1 MPEPNFGTIMVVHV
15 RSCTCIGATHTTAG
29 IFSDPPL
36 CGDRQAQKP
45 MGEDVV
51 KDIKFQRH
59 WTAVHPTCPPVLGVD
74 ERIDKIGLWIV
85 YPVSL
90 PIVSTSGVSPVSWLF
105 RGLSEKVKNSSGG
118 WLLVGCFAFLFLA
131 LCWGA

>member
-15 RSCTCIGATHTTAG
+15 RSCACIGATHTTAG

-74 ERIDKIGLWIV
+74 ERIDKLGLYCWIV

-90 PIVSTSGVSPVSWLF
+90 PIVSTWGVSPVFVVVPW
-105 RGLSEKVKNSSGG
+105 V
-118 WLLVGCFAFLFLA
+118 VGKRQKCLRVD
-131 LCWGA
+131 G